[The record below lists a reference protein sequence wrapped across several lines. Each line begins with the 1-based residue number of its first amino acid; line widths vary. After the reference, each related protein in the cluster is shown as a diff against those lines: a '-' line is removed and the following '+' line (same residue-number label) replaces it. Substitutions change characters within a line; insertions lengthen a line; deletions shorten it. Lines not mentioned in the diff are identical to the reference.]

1 MVSNQSSDYKLVDQI
16 VNWVLT
22 HLLAPSFI
30 FKSNDTGG
38 NNSFDG
44 TKVPMNKNL
53 FIAVSRLIS
62 LDKNEISFENI
73 AKESHIS
80 KNQIIN
86 EYKTLKM
93 LKVIYDEINK
103 ALHHRAGTQL
113 YSIIISFLIISIF
126 AFSLTGKVEY
136 LFIFAFLLSPILLFY
151 GIIFKFIN
159 KNILFSDKILYNDLE
174 QTDEIFKSTYGVE
187 AIYEDIWD
195 KNSVLVENI
204 VNVFNLSKNSQQAFS
219 AIYNYLIWE
228 GKIIYAQSYTT
239 FSNDLVGT
247 IEFSIFDN
255 KYSVTYSSNL
265 WEFVEDRFN
274 DYPTIKNLDNSD
286 PLDNSV
292 EVSLNSTNALFEHL
306 KHLLELMEA
315 SNNSEFK
322 VENFGITDGSDEAIP
337 FEEWF
342 DLIRRD

>member
-1 MVSNQSSDYKLVDQI
+1 MVSNQSNVYKLVDQI
-16 VNWVLT
+16 VKWVLT
-22 HLLAPSFI
+22 DLLTPYFI
-30 FKSNDTGG
+30 IKSPFIGG
-38 NNSFDG
+38 DHSKDG
-44 TKVPMNKNL
+44 TKVSMNKNL

-62 LDKNEISFENI
+62 LDKNQISFENI

-113 YSIIISFLIISIF
+113 QFISISFLIISIF
-126 AFSLTGKVEY
+126 AFSFTGKVEY

-174 QTDEIFKSTYGVE
+174 QTDEIFKSKYGVE
-187 AIYEDIWD
+187 TIYEDIWD
-195 KNSVLVENI
+195 KNSVLVENV
-204 VNVFNLSKNSQQAFS
+204 VNVFNLSKNSQKAFS
-219 AIYNYLIWE
+219 AMHNYLNYKGE
-228 GKIIYAQSYTT
+228 IIYAQSFTT
-239 FSNDLVGT
+239 FSNELIGT
-247 IEFSIFDN
+247 IKFSIFDN
-255 KYSVTYSSNL
+255 NYSVRYSSNL

-274 DYPTIKNLDNSD
+274 DYPTIKNLGTSD

-292 EVSLNSTNALFEHL
+292 EVSLNSINALFEHL
-306 KHLLELMEA
+306 KHLLELMET

-322 VENFGITDGSDEAIP
+322 VENFGITNGSVEAIP
-337 FEEWF
+337 FEEWY
-342 DLIRRD
+342 LL